1 MAAMS
6 QQELEDLIAGEINGE
21 EMERAFATARAGM
34 EPELPGAPDAV
45 RDGSDDEVAGAG
57 PEGKFAGQ
65 QRDASESPRLAKAL
79 TQTELSLAQT
89 PFWLETFF
97 VVARLLPLW
106 AFLIALATGI
116 ANGVQLMMA
125 ATRGVVILL
134 VIGMACWGFTHYMSE
149 FFAQHFSVGG
159 PGSSESS
166 TQSWEA

>member
-34 EPELPGAPDAV
+34 EPELPGGPDAV
-45 RDGSDDEVAGAG
+45 RDGSDDAVAGAG

-79 TQTELSLAQT
+79 AQTELSPAQT

-125 ATRGVVILL
+125 ATRAVVILL
-134 VIGMACWGFTHYMSE
+134 VIGMACWGVTHYMSE
-149 FFAQHFSVGG
+149 FFTQHFLVGG

-166 TQSWEA
+166 AQSWEA